1 MRKVVSNFCENFTF
15 ESWQIWNA
23 ESTLPKLFIPY
34 KVYQE
39 IETWKNKEYHFDLT
53 KIEWIRIVK
62 IQNEKSVLFFLDLD
76 QGEAGAIVFANEIET
91 DLIILVSLLSSLFLL

>member
-1 MRKVVSNFCENFTF
+1 MFV
-15 ESWQIWNA
+15 
-23 ESTLPKLFIPY
+23 PY
-34 KVYQE
+34 KIYQE
-39 IETWKNKEYHFDLT
+39 IETWKNKEYYVDLT

-76 QGEAGAIVFANEIET
+76 QGETGAIVFANEIEA

>member
-1 MRKVVSNFCENFTF
+1 M
-15 ESWQIWNA
+15 
-23 ESTLPKLFIPY
+23 FIPY

-76 QGEAGAIVFANEIET
+76 QGEAGAIVLANEIEA